1 MLIALTGLAA
11 GIVHVITGPDH
22 LAAIAPLSIE
32 SKKAT
37 WQIGFRW
44 GLGHTGGVIVIG
56 ILALI
61 FRDLMPVD
69 LISSY
74 SERLVGV
81 VLIGIGIWGLR
92 KIFSKQIHTHE
103 HKHEGETHIQIH
115 SHNPSVDHKKPAAHI
130 HTHAAFS
137 VGIIHG
143 FAGSSHFL
151 GILPALALP
160 TETEAIVYLI
170 MFGIGTISAMI
181 IFSVSIS
188 SLSVKFS
195 KFGFNF
201 YKGLMIGF
209 SAIAIAIGGFWLIL

>member
-32 SKKAT
+32 SKKST

-56 ILALI
+56 IFALI
-61 FRDLMPVD
+61 FREIIPVD

-92 KIFSKQIHTHE
+92 KVFSKHIHTHE
-103 HKHEGETHIQIH
+103 HKHEGETHVHIH
-115 SHNPSVDHKKPAAHI
+115 SHKPSVDHEKPAAHV
-130 HTHAAFS
+130 HTHAAFG

-143 FAGSSHFL
+143 LAGSSHFL

-160 TETEAIVYLI
+160 TRIEAIVYLI
-170 MFGIGTISAMI
+170 MFGIGTIAAMI
-181 IFSVSIS
+181 IFSVSVG

-195 KFGFNF
+195 KMGFNF
-201 YKGLMIGF
+201 YRALLIGF
-209 SAIAIAIGGFWLIL
+209 STVAIAIGGFWLIL